1 MFTSFVMLYLRK
13 RRRNNMSS
21 HSVRIART
29 LRQIQLIRDAHRS
42 SARVEDAYSKG
53 LYNGM
58 EMILSLLTDKD
69 PEYLKVVSKEQE
81 EASSEVH

>member
-42 SARVEDAYSKG
+42 SARVEDAYSTG

>member
-1 MFTSFVMLYLRK
+1 
-13 RRRNNMSS
+13 MSS

-42 SARVEDAYSKG
+42 SARVEDAYSTG

-58 EMILSLLTDKD
+58 EMVLSLLTDKD
-69 PEYLKVVSKEQE
+69 PEYLKVVCKERE